1 MIELRDIC
9 YRYPDGTEALKD
21 INLSIEAGRKIAF
34 LGHNGSG
41 KSTLFL
47 VMNGIFTPRS
57 GEYFFRGARVS
68 SGGAGQ
74 RSLFAHIGL
83 VFQDP
88 DVQLFA
94 SSVYQEIAFGPA
106 NLGLSDAAVRERVE
120 SSMKKTDT
128 EFLRDRP
135 THFLSYGEKKRVS
148 IADIIA
154 MEGSVI
160 MFDEPLAW
168 VDIPHRKKLIGIM
181 NDLSAQGK
189 TVIISTHDP
198 DLAFAWAD
206 GVFILKGGRILA
218 QGEPGA
224 VFSDGAVMAEAG
236 LEQPFVLTLAKKLKL
251 KKIPRSREEL
261 LSMIGK

>member
-1 MIELRDIC
+1 MIELKNIC

-21 INLSIEAGRKIAF
+21 ITISIEAGEKIAF

-47 VMNGIFTPRS
+47 VMNGIYRPQS
-57 GEYFFRGARVS
+57 GEYRFRGARVS
-68 SGGAGQ
+68 FGGAGQ

-106 NLGLSDAAVRERVE
+106 NLGLPEAEVRGRVE
-120 SSMKKTDT
+120 SSMGKTDT

-168 VDIPHRKKLIGIM
+168 VDIPHKKRLVGIM
-181 NDLSAQGK
+181 NDLSGGGK

-198 DLAFAWAD
+198 DLAYAWAD
-206 GVFILKGGRILA
+206 RVFILKGGRILA
-218 QGEPGA
+218 QGAPGA
-224 VFSDGAVMAEAG
+224 VFSDEAALKEAE
-236 LEQPFVLTLAKKLKL
+236 LEQPFILSLSKKLKL

-261 LSMIGK
+261 LSMIGT